1 MPVTVKKRHGAMFW
15 IQEGNIMNTCDTCTH
30 EYKEKPRGYISIA
43 SVEGNR
49 ISLQFDSKDT
59 AQRMYDKIME
69 LVGQELRK

>member
-1 MPVTVKKRHGAMFW
+1 MS
-15 IQEGNIMNTCDTCTH
+15 NCDTCTH